1 MIDGRIDRLIY
12 LQIRLLIDTFSV
24 VDCDM
29 VEVGDEGV
37 DSSDVESEGD
47 GEGSLKPV
55 NCKP

>member
-1 MIDGRIDRLIY
+1 MEEQIY

>member
-1 MIDGRIDRLIY
+1 M
-12 LQIRLLIDTFSV
+12 IDTFSV
-24 VDCDM
+24 VDCDI